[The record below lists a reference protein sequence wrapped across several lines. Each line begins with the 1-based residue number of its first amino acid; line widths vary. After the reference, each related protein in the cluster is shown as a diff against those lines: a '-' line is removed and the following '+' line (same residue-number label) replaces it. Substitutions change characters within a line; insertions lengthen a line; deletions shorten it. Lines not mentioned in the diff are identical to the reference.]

1 MRFSPAD
8 VDAIPGEVRDWL
20 TYYKENERTRH
31 FARAALLNFIL
42 EVIWNIFE
50 DFQPK

>member
-8 VDAIPGEVRDWL
+8 VPGEVRDWL
-20 TYYKENERTRH
+20 TYYKENEQTRL
-31 FARAALLNFIL
+31 FARASLLNLIL